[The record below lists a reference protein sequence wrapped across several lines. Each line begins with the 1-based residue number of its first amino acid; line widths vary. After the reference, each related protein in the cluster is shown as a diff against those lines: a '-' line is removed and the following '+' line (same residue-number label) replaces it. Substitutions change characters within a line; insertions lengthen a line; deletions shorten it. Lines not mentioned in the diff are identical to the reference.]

1 MKCLISSINYISFC
15 RNKDYKNRQ
24 YIEKLSF
31 RREKCTLYRIGSTL
45 SLKWIVIYKPN
56 YLLMRTILFLFLV
69 ICLGTSTQAQEKL
82 SVRKVEGLTMPVT
95 NTLEKPDD
103 TIQKFQTAARF
114 FKVKNA
120 RVKQA
125 LLFIPRTRRTQ
136 VA

>member
-1 MKCLISSINYISFC
+1 
-15 RNKDYKNRQ
+15 
-24 YIEKLSF
+24 
-31 RREKCTLYRIGSTL
+31 
-45 SLKWIVIYKPN
+45 
-56 YLLMRTILFLFLV
+56 MRTILFLFLV

-82 SVRKVEGLTMPVT
+82 SVSKVEGLTMPVT

-103 TIQKFQTAARF
+103 TIQKFQAAARF

-125 LLFIPRTRRTQ
+125 LLFRPRIRRTQ

>member
-1 MKCLISSINYISFC
+1 
-15 RNKDYKNRQ
+15 
-24 YIEKLSF
+24 
-31 RREKCTLYRIGSTL
+31 
-45 SLKWIVIYKPN
+45 
-56 YLLMRTILFLFLV
+56 MRTILFLFLI

-82 SVRKVEGLTMPVT
+82 SVTKVEGLTMPVI

-125 LLFIPRTRRTQ
+125 LLFRPRTRRTQ